1 MDKIKYGCMWGLD
14 GSFYTEDLIRIKETL
29 KSLYIEGKRD
39 YTIIDHNGEMI
50 ALIQVYIDLN

>member
-50 ALIQVYIDLN
+50 ALIQVYY